1 MLSMTFSPSST
12 VMRKEGT
19 MFKVIWLLILNICL
33 FFLTIVHLI
42 MNVFFKYGLTKTMK
56 TWIEIIEE
64 EQKGAQDE

>member
-1 MLSMTFSPSST
+1 
-12 VMRKEGT
+12 
-19 MFKVIWLLILNICL
+19 
-33 FFLTIVHLI
+33 